1 MNTLH
6 KQALF
11 WDVNVE
17 TLDPKKH
24 ALYVI
29 ERVLDFGDDDDIRW
43 LFSFYPKEVIKKSA
57 LRSRSALHKKSK
69 ALWTLVL
76 R

>member
-1 MNTLH
+1 MNTLE

-11 WDVNVE
+11 WDINIE
-17 TLDPKKH
+17 TLNPDEH
-24 ALYVI
+24 TSYII

-43 LFSFYPKEVIKKSA
+43 LFSRYPKATIKQV
-57 LRSRSALHKKSK
+57 LDHSRSALHEKSK